1 MLVGTLSNMYAEEK
15 TYTLAKNTW
24 QPTGP
29 VGRRGGAKQAG
40 LKVCREESLDTSV
53 QNGREK
59 ICGGDIH
66 IGC

>member
-1 MLVGTLSNMYAEEK
+1 MLVGKLSNMYAEKK
-15 TYTLAKNTW
+15 TWTLAKNIW

-53 QNGREK
+53 HTGGEK